1 MEIIIGII
9 AIGVVILW
17 VARNRQP
24 ESAKAT
30 QLSRTGVLKMTDTS
44 KFHAV
49 SIKFSSAACEAAK
62 AMDGRRILSSQSPTI
77 PLPECDAA
85 DCDCRFVHYPD
96 RRGQS
101 DRRDAYRKSASGGSG
116 KSKDDKRHRL
126 TDRRSGDPEPKDYF
140 S

>member
-62 AMDGRRILSSQSPTI
+62 ALDGRRILSNQSPTI
-77 PLPECDAA
+77 PLPECDVA
-85 DCDCRFVHYPD
+85 DCDCRFVHY
-96 RRGQS
+96 Q
-101 DRRDAYRKSASGGSG
+101 DRRDRRDSYRNSAGGGSG
-116 KSKDDKRHRL
+116 KFKDDKRHRL
-126 TDRRSGDPEPKDYF
+126 SDRRSGDPEPEDYF